1 MSDGIMYLHNHSGL
15 EKLLNFPK
23 HTVLVDV
30 EFKPLFL
37 DCYAMPFT
45 YNRVNYIKVPV
56 LSFLRHGGV
65 FKNLIS

>member
-1 MSDGIMYLHNHSGL
+1 MSVGVTYLHNHSGL

-30 EFKPLFL
+30 EYKKMFL
-37 DCYAMPFT
+37 DCYCVTFS
-45 YNRVNYIKVPV
+45 YNKVSYIKVPIM
-56 LSFLRHGGV
+56 SFVRRGGV